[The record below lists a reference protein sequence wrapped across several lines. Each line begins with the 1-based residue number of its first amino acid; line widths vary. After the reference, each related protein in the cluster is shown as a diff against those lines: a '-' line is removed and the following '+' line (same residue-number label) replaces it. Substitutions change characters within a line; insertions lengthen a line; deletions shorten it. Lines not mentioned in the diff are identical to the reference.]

1 MNQNFPIYTTANE
14 CQDCY
19 KCVRHCHCKAIRIVN
34 ARAAVIPELCVSCG
48 ECVKVCPAEAKKIRS
63 DLSRAQYLLHSGAK
77 VYASIAPSYVGYFKD
92 IPIGRLAAALKHLGF
107 VGASE
112 TAIGAQFVSA
122 QTAELLKQA
131 GPGVYLSTACPASVD
146 FIRKYY
152 PAWTDNFLPVT
163 SPVMAHCKYLKQ
175 IYGDDIK
182 IIFVGPCAAKK
193 NEADRNPDDL
203 SLAITFAALESWLK
217 SEGISLDKM
226 NEEPL
231 VPVQAEEGRVYSIE
245 GGMNET
251 LRSPEVDARLLAVSG
266 LPNIARLIE
275 KVDLATLKESGSKI
289 FVEMLACDG
298 GCVNGPVM
306 GRESSRI
313 DILLETA
320 AHAPHRSSVGRE
332 VPVNIQQLIYPDRH
346 SEPQPEEAAILQALH
361 RIGKYS
367 AEDEL
372 NCGGCGYNS
381 CREFAKAM
389 LDGKAETSM
398 CLSYLRKI
406 SQKTSNALI
415 RYIPVAVV
423 LAGQDLQVIECNRH
437 FAELCGED
445 TLLAFDACG
454 NLNGAYLDSMID
466 FTDLFESVLANGGEI
481 EKFNQV
487 SGEKILNISVFTI
500 NEGQTVGAV
509 IQDVTQNELKREQ
522 IAERA
527 KEVIRKNVMTVQKI
541 ARYLGEHMA
550 DTEILL
556 KEVAGTYTD
565 HKDGKE
571 TDRK

>member
-92 IPIGRLAAALKHLGF
+92 IPIGRLAAALKRLGF

-231 VPVQAEEGRVYSIE
+231 VPIQAEEGRVYSIE

>member
-92 IPIGRLAAALKHLGF
+92 IPIGRLAAALKRLGF

-415 RYIPVAVV
+415 RYIPVSVV

>member
-92 IPIGRLAAALKHLGF
+92 IPIGRLAAALKRLGF

-454 NLNGAYLDSMID
+454 NLNGASLDSMID

>member
-77 VYASIAPSYVGYFKD
+77 VYASIAPSYVGYFKN
-92 IPIGRLAAALKHLGF
+92 IPIGRLAAALKRLGF
-107 VGASE
+107 AGASE

-152 PAWTDNFLPVT
+152 PAWTDNFLPVA

-175 IYGDDIK
+175 VYGDDIK
-182 IIFVGPCAAKK
+182 VIFVGPCAAKK

-306 GRESSRI
+306 RRESSRI

-320 AHAPHRSSVGRE
+320 AHAPHHSSVGRE

-346 SEPQPEEAAILQALH
+346 SEPQPDEAAILQALH

-487 SGEKILNISVFTI
+487 SGERILNISVFTI

-571 TDRK
+571 TEHK

>member
-1 MNQNFPIYTTANE
+1 
-14 CQDCY
+14 
-19 KCVRHCHCKAIRIVN
+19 
-34 ARAAVIPELCVSCG
+34 
-48 ECVKVCPAEAKKIRS
+48 
-63 DLSRAQYLLHSGAK
+63 
-77 VYASIAPSYVGYFKD
+77 
-92 IPIGRLAAALKHLGF
+92 
-107 VGASE
+107 
-112 TAIGAQFVSA
+112 
-122 QTAELLKQA
+122 
-131 GPGVYLSTACPASVD
+131 
-146 FIRKYY
+146 
-152 PAWTDNFLPVT
+152 
-163 SPVMAHCKYLKQ
+163 MAHCKYLKQ
-175 IYGDDIK
+175 VYGDDIK
-182 IIFVGPCAAKK
+182 VIFVGPCAAKK

-306 GRESSRI
+306 RRESSRI

-320 AHAPHRSSVGRE
+320 AHAPHHSSVGRE

-346 SEPQPEEAAILQALH
+346 SEPQPDEAAILQALH

-487 SGEKILNISVFTI
+487 SGERILNISVFTI

-571 TDRK
+571 TELK

>member
-92 IPIGRLAAALKHLGF
+92 IPIGRLAAALKRLGF

-320 AHAPHRSSVGRE
+320 AHAPHRSSVGRK

>member
-92 IPIGRLAAALKHLGF
+92 IPIGRLAAALKRLGF

-152 PAWTDNFLPVT
+152 PAWTDNFLPVS

-571 TDRK
+571 TERK

>member
-92 IPIGRLAAALKHLGF
+92 IPIGRLAAALKRLGF

-175 IYGDDIK
+175 VYGDDIK
-182 IIFVGPCAAKK
+182 VIFVGPCAAKK

>member
-92 IPIGRLAAALKHLGF
+92 IPIGRLAAALKRLGF

-152 PAWTDNFLPVT
+152 PAWTDNFLQVT

-231 VPVQAEEGRVYSIE
+231 VPIQAEEGRVYSIE

>member
-92 IPIGRLAAALKHLGF
+92 IPIGRLAAALKRLGF

-152 PAWTDNFLPVT
+152 PAWTDNFLQVT

-275 KVDLATLKESGSKI
+275 KVDLTTLKESGSKI

>member
-77 VYASIAPSYVGYFKD
+77 VYASIAPSYVGYFKN
-92 IPIGRLAAALKHLGF
+92 IPIGRLAAALKRLGF
-107 VGASE
+107 AGASE

-175 IYGDDIK
+175 VYGDDIK
-182 IIFVGPCAAKK
+182 VIFVGPCAAKK

-306 GRESSRI
+306 RRESSRI

-320 AHAPHRSSVGRE
+320 AHAPHHSSVGRE

-346 SEPQPEEAAILQALH
+346 SEPQPDEAAILQALH

-487 SGEKILNISVFTI
+487 SGERILNISVFTI

-571 TDRK
+571 TELK

>member
-92 IPIGRLAAALKHLGF
+92 IPIGRLAAALKRLGF

-152 PAWTDNFLPVT
+152 PAWTDNFLPVA

-275 KVDLATLKESGSKI
+275 KVNLTTLKESGSKI

>member
-77 VYASIAPSYVGYFKD
+77 VYASIAPSYVGYFKN
-92 IPIGRLAAALKHLGF
+92 IPIGRLAAALKRLGF
-107 VGASE
+107 AGASE

-152 PAWTDNFLPVT
+152 PAWTDNFLPVA

-175 IYGDDIK
+175 VYGDDIK
-182 IIFVGPCAAKK
+182 VIFVGPCAAKK

-306 GRESSRI
+306 RRESSRI

-320 AHAPHRSSVGRE
+320 AHAPHHSSVGRE

-346 SEPQPEEAAILQALH
+346 SEPQPDEAAILQALH

-487 SGEKILNISVFTI
+487 SGERILNISVFTI

-571 TDRK
+571 TELK

>member
-92 IPIGRLAAALKHLGF
+92 IPIGRLAAALKRLGF

-122 QTAELLKQA
+122 QIAELLKQA

-275 KVDLATLKESGSKI
+275 KVDLAPLKESGSKI

>member
-92 IPIGRLAAALKHLGF
+92 IPIGRLAAALKRLGF

-152 PAWTDNFLPVT
+152 PAWTDNFLPVA

-320 AHAPHRSSVGRE
+320 AHAPHRSSVGRK

>member
-92 IPIGRLAAALKHLGF
+92 IPIGRLAAALKRLGF

-275 KVDLATLKESGSKI
+275 KVDLAPLKESGSKI

>member
-92 IPIGRLAAALKHLGF
+92 IPIGRLAAALKRLGF
-107 VGASE
+107 AGASE

-131 GPGVYLSTACPASVD
+131 EPGVYLSTACPASVD

-175 IYGDDIK
+175 VYGDDIK
-182 IIFVGPCAAKK
+182 VIFVGPCAAKK

-275 KVDLATLKESGSKI
+275 KVELNTLKESGSKI

-306 GRESSRI
+306 RRESSRI

-332 VPVNIQQLIYPDRH
+332 VPVNIQQLIYPDRY
-346 SEPQPEEAAILQALH
+346 SEPQPDEAAILQALH

-389 LDGKAETSM
+389 LDGKAET
-398 CLSYLRKI
+398 
-406 SQKTSNALI
+406 
-415 RYIPVAVV
+415 
-423 LAGQDLQVIECNRH
+423 
-437 FAELCGED
+437 
-445 TLLAFDACG
+445 
-454 NLNGAYLDSMID
+454 
-466 FTDLFESVLANGGEI
+466 
-481 EKFNQV
+481 
-487 SGEKILNISVFTI
+487 
-500 NEGQTVGAV
+500 
-509 IQDVTQNELKREQ
+509 
-522 IAERA
+522 
-527 KEVIRKNVMTVQKI
+527 
-541 ARYLGEHMA
+541 
-550 DTEILL
+550 
-556 KEVAGTYTD
+556 
-565 HKDGKE
+565 
-571 TDRK
+571 

>member
-19 KCVRHCHCKAIRIVN
+19 KCVRHCHCKAIRIIN

-63 DLSRAQYLLHSGAK
+63 DLSRAQHLIQSGAK
-77 VYASIAPSYVGYFKD
+77 VYASVAPSYVGYFKG
-92 IPIGRLAAALKHLGF
+92 ISIGKLAGALKRLGF
-107 VGASE
+107 TGVSE
-112 TAIGAQFVSA
+112 TALGAQLVSS
-122 QTAELLKQA
+122 QTAELLKKS
-131 GPGVYLSTACPASVD
+131 GPGVYFSSACPASVD

-152 PAWTDNFLPVT
+152 PQWTENILPVV
-163 SPVMAHCKYLKQ
+163 SPVMAHCKLLKQ
-175 IYGDDIK
+175 VYGNDIK
-182 IIFVGPCAAKK
+182 TIFIGPCAAKK

-217 SEGISLDKM
+217 SAGVTWESV
-226 NEEPL
+226 EETEL
-231 VPVQAEEGRVYSIE
+231 VPSSAEEGRLYSLE

-251 LRSPEVDARLLAVSG
+251 LRAPEVDARLVAVSG
-266 LPNIARLIE
+266 LPNIARMIE
-275 KVDLATLKESGSKI
+275 KVNVEDVKKSSTKL

-306 GRESSRI
+306 EKDSSRVDVI
-313 DILLETA
+313 LETA
-320 AHAPHRSSVGRE
+320 SHAPHRTSVGRD
-332 VPVNIQQLIYPDRH
+332 VPVDIQQYVYPDRQELP
-346 SEPQPEEAAILQALH
+346 EPDEAAIKQALEK
-361 RIGKYS
+361 IGKFS

-381 CREFAKAM
+381 CREFARAM

-423 LAGQDLQVIECNRH
+423 ITDQNLQVLECNRN

-445 TLLAFDACG
+445 TLLAYDSCG
-454 NLNGAYLDSMID
+454 NLNGAYLSSMIE

-487 SGEKILNISVFTI
+487 CGDKILNISVFAI

-509 IQDVTQNELKREQ
+509 LQDVTQNELKREQ

-556 KEVAGTYTD
+556 KEVAGSYAEP
-565 HKDGKE
+565 KE
-571 TDRK
+571 NERK

>member
-77 VYASIAPSYVGYFKD
+77 VYASIAPSYVGYFKN
-92 IPIGRLAAALKHLGF
+92 IPIGRIAAALKRLGF
-107 VGASE
+107 AGASE

-175 IYGDDIK
+175 VYGDDIK
-182 IIFVGPCAAKK
+182 VIFVGPCAAKK

-306 GRESSRI
+306 RRESSRI

-320 AHAPHRSSVGRE
+320 AHAPHHSSVGRE

-346 SEPQPEEAAILQALH
+346 SEPQPDEAAILQALH

-487 SGEKILNISVFTI
+487 SGERILNISVFTI

-571 TDRK
+571 TELK

>member
-77 VYASIAPSYVGYFKD
+77 VYASIAPSYVGYFKN
-92 IPIGRLAAALKHLGF
+92 IPIGRIAAALKRLGF
-107 VGASE
+107 AGASE

-175 IYGDDIK
+175 VYGDDIK
-182 IIFVGPCAAKK
+182 VIFVGPCAAKK

-203 SLAITFAALESWLK
+203 SLAITFTALESWLK

-306 GRESSRI
+306 RRESSRI

-320 AHAPHRSSVGRE
+320 AHAPHHSSVGRE

-346 SEPQPEEAAILQALH
+346 SEPQPDEAAILQALH

-487 SGEKILNISVFTI
+487 SGERILNISVFTI

-571 TDRK
+571 TELK

>member
-19 KCVRHCHCKAIRIVN
+19 KCVRHCHCKAIRIIN

-63 DLSRAQYLLHSGAK
+63 DLSRAQYLIQSGAR
-77 VYASIAPSYVGYFKD
+77 VYASVAPSYVGYFKG
-92 IPIGRLAAALKHLGF
+92 ISIGKLAGALKRLGF
-107 VGASE
+107 TGVSE
-112 TAIGAQFVSA
+112 TAIGAQLVSS
-122 QTAELLKQA
+122 QTAELLKKA
-131 GPGVYLSTACPASVD
+131 EPGVYLSSACPAAVD

-152 PAWTDNFLPVT
+152 PQWTESILPVV
-163 SPVMAHCKYLKQ
+163 SPVMAHCKLLRKT
-175 IYGDDIK
+175 YGEEIK
-182 IIFVGPCAAKK
+182 TVFIGPCAAKK
-193 NEADRNPDDL
+193 NEADRNPDEL
-203 SLAITFAALESWLK
+203 NLAITFAALESWLK
-217 SEGISLDKM
+217 SAGVTWASVVDDS
-226 NEEPL
+226 L
-231 VPVQAEEGRVYSIE
+231 VPSPAEEGRLYSIE
-245 GGMNET
+245 GGMNDT
-251 LRSPEVDARLLAVSG
+251 LRAPEVDARLIAVSG
-266 LPNIARLIE
+266 LPNIARVLE
-275 KVDLATLKESGSKI
+275 KVDLPALKKSGTKMFI
-289 FVEMLACDG
+289 EMLACDG

-306 GRESSRI
+306 ERGSSRI
-313 DILLETA
+313 DVLLETA
-320 AHAPHRSSVGRE
+320 SHAPYRTSLGRE
-332 VPVNIQQLIYPDRH
+332 VPVDIRQYVYPDH
-346 SEPQPEEAAILQALH
+346 LQQPVPEEAAIQQALEK
-361 RIGKYS
+361 IGKFS

-381 CREFAKAM
+381 CREFARAM

-415 RYIPVAVV
+415 KYIPVAVV
-423 LAGQDLQVIECNRH
+423 ITDQNLQVLECNRH

-445 TLLAFDACG
+445 TLLAYDSCG
-454 NLNGAYLDSMID
+454 NLNGAYLSSMIE

-487 SGEKILNISVFTI
+487 SGNRILNISVFAITA
-500 NEGQTVGAV
+500 GQTVGAV

-556 KEVAGTYTD
+556 KEVAGSYAET
-565 HKDGKE
+565 KDKE
-571 TDRK
+571 NTPK

>member
-92 IPIGRLAAALKHLGF
+92 IPIGRLAAALKRLGF

>member
-92 IPIGRLAAALKHLGF
+92 IPIGRLAAALKRLGF

-565 HKDGKE
+565 HKDSKE

>member
-92 IPIGRLAAALKHLGF
+92 IPIGRLAAALKRLGF

-152 PAWTDNFLPVT
+152 PAWTDNFLPVA

>member
-77 VYASIAPSYVGYFKD
+77 VYASIAPSYVGYFKN
-92 IPIGRLAAALKHLGF
+92 IPIGRIAAALKRLGF
-107 VGASE
+107 AGASE

-175 IYGDDIK
+175 VYGDDIK
-182 IIFVGPCAAKK
+182 VIFVGPCAAKK

>member
-92 IPIGRLAAALKHLGF
+92 IPIGRLAAALKRLGF

-152 PAWTDNFLPVT
+152 PAWTDNFLPVA

-423 LAGQDLQVIECNRH
+423 LVGQDLQVIECNRH

>member
-92 IPIGRLAAALKHLGF
+92 IPIGRLAAALKRLGF

-231 VPVQAEEGRVYSIE
+231 LPVQAEEGRVYSIE

>member
-92 IPIGRLAAALKHLGF
+92 IPIGRLAAALKRLGF

-152 PAWTDNFLPVT
+152 PAWTDNFLPVA

-275 KVDLATLKESGSKI
+275 KVDLAPLKESGSKI

>member
-92 IPIGRLAAALKHLGF
+92 IPIGRLAAALKRLGF

-275 KVDLATLKESGSKI
+275 KVELATLKESGSKI

>member
-77 VYASIAPSYVGYFKD
+77 VYASIAPSYVGYFKN
-92 IPIGRLAAALKHLGF
+92 IPIGRIAAALKRLGF
-107 VGASE
+107 AGASE

-175 IYGDDIK
+175 VYGDDIK
-182 IIFVGPCAAKK
+182 VIFVGPCAAKK

-306 GRESSRI
+306 RRESSRI

-320 AHAPHRSSVGRE
+320 AHAPHHSSVGRE

-346 SEPQPEEAAILQALH
+346 SEPQPDEAAILQALH

-423 LAGQDLQVIECNRH
+423 LADQDLQVIECNRH

-445 TLLAFDACG
+445 TLLAFDSCG

-487 SGEKILNISVFTI
+487 SGERILNISVFTI

-571 TDRK
+571 TELK

>member
-92 IPIGRLAAALKHLGF
+92 IPIGRLAAALKRLGF

-152 PAWTDNFLPVT
+152 PAWTDNFLQVT

-275 KVDLATLKESGSKI
+275 KVDLAPLKESGSKI

>member
-92 IPIGRLAAALKHLGF
+92 IPIGRLAAALKRLGF

-152 PAWTDNFLPVT
+152 PAWTDNFLQVT

>member
-77 VYASIAPSYVGYFKD
+77 AYASIAPSYVGYFKD
-92 IPIGRLAAALKHLGF
+92 IPIGRLAAALKRLGF

-152 PAWTDNFLPVT
+152 PAWTDNFLPVA

>member
-92 IPIGRLAAALKHLGF
+92 IPIGRLAAALKRLGF

-203 SLAITFAALESWLK
+203 SLAITYAALESWLK

-275 KVDLATLKESGSKI
+275 KVDLTTLKESGSKI

>member
-92 IPIGRLAAALKHLGF
+92 IPIGRLAAALKRLGF

-152 PAWTDNFLPVT
+152 PAWTDNFLPVA

-275 KVDLATLKESGSKI
+275 KVDLTTLKESGSKI